1 MAVKA
6 REFRYAIGLDRA
18 ERVTADGR
26 SPLELGP
33 AWTPE
38 HLLLA
43 ALVRCTLQSLR
54 FHAGLEGVDFVA
66 SASAAGMVTKRPG
79 DGRYAFAEIDVE
91 LDLELEPEPPGEE
104 LAALIEK
111 AERDCFVGASL
122 NLPPRYRWRVNGTDL

>member
-18 ERVTADGR
+18 GRLSADGR
-26 SPLELGP
+26 ALLDLDP

-54 FHAGLEGVDFVA
+54 FHAGEGADFAAAA
-66 SASAAGMVTKRPG
+66 SASGMVTKREEG
-79 DGRYAFAEIDVE
+79 GRYTFVEIDVE
-91 LDLELEPEPPGEE
+91 LDLEMEPTPPGDE
-104 LAALIEK
+104 LAALLAK
-111 AERDCFVGASL
+111 AERDCFIGASL
-122 NLPPRYRWRVNGTDL
+122 KIEPRYRWRVNGSAV

>member
-1 MAVKA
+1 MALKA

-18 ERVTADGR
+18 GRVTAEGR
-26 SPLELGP
+26 SPLELDP

-54 FHAGLEGVDFVA
+54 FHAGLKSVDFVA

-79 DGRYAFAEIDVE
+79 DERYAFAEIDVE

-104 LAALIEK
+104 LLALIEK
-111 AERDCFVGASL
+111 GERDCFVGASL
-122 NLPPRYRWRVNGTDL
+122 TLPPRYHWRVNGTDV